1 MKFALVGCG
10 LIGKKRIE
18 SLIELNEEIA
28 GIYDSDKER
37 LNKVSKDYDLKK
49 YKIYMAATLLCSL
62 GFLIVKYFCLL
73 YTSDAADE

>member
-1 MKFALVGCG
+1 MKFSLVGCG

-18 SLIELNEEIA
+18 SLIELNEGIA

-49 YKIYMAATLLCSL
+49 YKSFDDLLQDGPDL
-62 GFLIVKYFCLL
+62 YLIHI
-73 YTSDAADE
+73 

>member
-37 LNKVSKDYDLKK
+37 LNKVSKDYDLHVLP
-49 YKIYMAATLLCSL
+49 YYHRYLWECDINFLC
-62 GFLIVKYFCLL
+62 
-73 YTSDAADE
+73 